1 MIGQELRVIFGQ
13 AVNFAREHRH
23 EYITVEHVFVKLID
37 NEVIYGMLDD
47 MGIDIKTIAEAAHKH
62 LLESTPTLGEGEESD
77 PIETTTL
84 RQTIEKMVAQTQGS
98 GKGVAEVE
106 DMLIAILN
114 DEKAYATY
122 LLHKAGIQRID
133 LLDEVSHKD
142 DDSILN
148 ENSHSKDPN
157 EKKSPLE
164 ENSIELVSYA
174 AEGNIDP
181 VIGRE
186 NEIARIT
193 EILSRRKKNNPILI
207 GEPGVGKTAVVE
219 GLALEIANK
228 TAPEVLHKC
237 KVYSLDMG
245 SLLAGTKYRGDFE
258 KKLKAVLKEVTKVK
272 NSILFI
278 DEIHTIVG
286 AGAVGSSAMDAANL
300 LKPLLSS
307 GKLRCIGAT
316 THAEFRNDFS
326 KDKAL
331 SRRFAKVNVDEPNIE
346 DTIKIIN
353 GILPKYEEFHNVTFT
368 AKAVTSA
375 VELSKRFITD
385 RFLPDSAID
394 VIDEVAAT
402 KKLNSKSK
410 VIKIN
415 PKDVEE
421 TVAKMAHIPPKTATA
436 SDIKLL
442 KNLEKNM
449 KRRVFGQ
456 DDAIVNIVKSL
467 YINKAGLG
475 NANQPI
481 GSFLFTG
488 PTGVGKTEVAKELAH
503 QLGINFERFDMSEY
517 SEAHTV
523 SRLIGAPAGYIG
535 HEKGGLL
542 TEAIRKQPHS
552 VLLLDEIEKAHPD
565 LMSILLQVMDNATL
579 TDNNGEQANFENV
592 ILIMTSNLGTK
603 EAPVMGF
610 AKNDGLNEN
619 KAIKK
624 FFAPEFRN
632 RLDATVS
639 FSHLTLDVV
648 QKVVGKFIVD
658 LEEQINDKN
667 ISIEVTNKAKKE
679 IATIGYDKEMGARP
693 LQRVIASK
701 VKEPLTKE
709 LLFGDLKNGG
719 VYKVDF
725 KKGEFVYEYIAS

>member
-1 MIGQELRVIFGQ
+1 
-13 AVNFAREHRH
+13 
-23 EYITVEHVFVKLID
+23 
-37 NEVIYGMLDD
+37 
-47 MGIDIKTIAEAAHKH
+47 
-62 LLESTPTLGEGEESD
+62 
-77 PIETTTL
+77 
-84 RQTIEKMVAQTQGS
+84 
-98 GKGVAEVE
+98 
-106 DMLIAILN
+106 
-114 DEKAYATY
+114 
-122 LLHKAGIQRID
+122 
-133 LLDEVSHKD
+133 
-142 DDSILN
+142 
-148 ENSHSKDPN
+148 
-157 EKKSPLE
+157 
-164 ENSIELVSYA
+164 
-174 AEGNIDP
+174 
-181 VIGRE
+181 
-186 NEIARIT
+186 
-193 EILSRRKKNNPILI
+193 
-207 GEPGVGKTAVVE
+207 
-219 GLALEIANK
+219 
-228 TAPEVLHKC
+228 
-237 KVYSLDMG
+237 
-245 SLLAGTKYRGDFE
+245 
-258 KKLKAVLKEVTKVK
+258 
-272 NSILFI
+272 
-278 DEIHTIVG
+278 
-286 AGAVGSSAMDAANL
+286 
-300 LKPLLSS
+300 
-307 GKLRCIGAT
+307 
-316 THAEFRNDFS
+316 
-326 KDKAL
+326 
-331 SRRFAKVNVDEPNIE
+331 
-346 DTIKIIN
+346 
-353 GILPKYEEFHNVTFT
+353 
-368 AKAVTSA
+368 
-375 VELSKRFITD
+375 
-385 RFLPDSAID
+385 
-394 VIDEVAAT
+394 
-402 KKLNSKSK
+402 
-410 VIKIN
+410 
-415 PKDVEE
+415 
-421 TVAKMAHIPPKTATA
+421 
-436 SDIKLL
+436 
-442 KNLEKNM
+442 M